1 MDINLNRYNK
11 VIVNKGFT
19 DEYHVED
26 GIDQGEVWSPL
37 LWRIFYDT
45 LLTRLEKIKEEVGY
59 TMEATRMIDI
69 KNNQVGK
76 LKMTFNVSAFID
88 DTTLISKNKSSLE
101 KIKANIGK
109 YELIKINNEQ
119 EEDLK
124 IKNEIIKKVNN
135 EEGNRFPGIW
145 FRYDNR
151 RKTYKKKIKNIIDQA
166 CKLFSWKQLNEKQI
180 IATWNIVIIP
190 RIEHQLQV
198 IVRSKEECTTLM
210 QRINKLV
217 KQKSELAIS
226 TPNFTLYDKDI
237 YGLKNIYD
245 LQIESLCKNLLYE
258 ANDNDR
264 IKTIFKIKM
273 IQEQNQ
279 IWTASCIGNL
289 EAKGFKTYN
298 SWIIN
303 AINILK
309 NKDIMDI
316 IKSANSRKTKK
327 VLFLEQLLEQDNLK
341 MLKWKHFYIENNLN
355 TKGKIPK
362 WFTKIKNEITIQDT
376 RDLKSKYM
384 NKNLPQNR
392 EYRQW
397 RKRCTDAI
405 WKNEILNSKKLEDL
419 FIFNFKNEFDW
430 GYSLQFLSNKN
441 KFDKNQCGKQDAH
454 DRSCKIKN
462 LLKDLPTYKTL
473 QDRKVNS
480 IDTAQCPRCEKY
492 EEDWEHIWICENNEF
507 SIRDIIEE
515 AIYDY
520 ETLLKREERTEEVNL
535 IQEYNFNFI
544 NILYEK
550 SLILTDRT
558 REWEMIR

>member
-1 MDINLNRYNK
+1 MDISKAYDSVSTIKLEKNLKRIKLPESFIKLIMDINLNRYNK

-101 KIKANIGK
+101 KIKGK

-309 NKDIMDI
+309 NKDISICNHEYRDKYNDHMI
-316 IKSANSRKTKK
+316 NRNYRIRK
-327 VLFLEQLLEQDNLK
+327 LFNLY
-341 MLKWKHFYIENNLN
+341 WK
-355 TKGKIPK
+355 
-362 WFTKIKNEITIQDT
+362 
-376 RDLKSKYM
+376 
-384 NKNLPQNR
+384 KNLILG